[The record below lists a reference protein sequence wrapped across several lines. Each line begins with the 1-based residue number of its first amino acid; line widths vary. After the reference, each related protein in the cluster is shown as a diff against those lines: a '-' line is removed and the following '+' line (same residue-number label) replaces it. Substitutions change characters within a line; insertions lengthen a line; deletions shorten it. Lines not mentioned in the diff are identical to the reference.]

1 MLNLRVSRSLH
12 THTHKTAPHSSK
24 SPLLSLIGVPV
35 CATLACW
42 QVSSMFQSKSEWSL
56 QMDQIP
62 ANPKGD
68 ICKGP
73 KPKVNGSRRILEE
86 LPMLPPPLEDVI
98 ALVAGSLRASSF
110 QSGGCHFLGLWVSLS
125 PRRGAKCGMPEA
137 YGIRWERSLSAHFR
151 RRWFSSTF

>member
-1 MLNLRVSRSLH
+1 MNIADIFMLSSKLPSNKKMSASHEKSPTEKH
-12 THTHKTAPHSSK
+12 THIHKAAPHSSK
-24 SPLLSLIGVPV
+24 SPLLSVIGVPV

-73 KPKVNGSRRILEE
+73 KPKVNGSRRILKE
-86 LPMLPPPLEDVI
+86 LPMLPPPLGDVI
-98 ALVAGSLRASSF
+98 ALVAGSLRAARF
-110 QSGGCHFLGLWVSLS
+110 QSGGCHFLS
-125 PRRGAKCGMPEA
+125 
-137 YGIRWERSLSAHFR
+137 F
-151 RRWFSSTF
+151 

>member
-1 MLNLRVSRSLH
+1 MNIADIFMLSSKLPSNKKMSASH
-12 THTHKTAPHSSK
+12 EKSPTGKHTHKTAPHSSK
-24 SPLLSLIGVPV
+24 SPLLSVIGVPV

-62 ANPKGD
+62 ANPKED

-86 LPMLPPPLEDVI
+86 LPMLPPPLGDVI

-110 QSGGCHFLGLWVSLS
+110 QSGGCHFLGL
-125 PRRGAKCGMPEA
+125 
-137 YGIRWERSLSAHFR
+137 
-151 RRWFSSTF
+151 

>member
-1 MLNLRVSRSLH
+1 MSPHPSHSTCHGQPGQAHKHASHHSKLRNHKGLVVVPATSSACVSKGASLWEQYH
-12 THTHKTAPHSSK
+12 NEMPAYSQTFLSSQSNSPVSYGFPHSSK
-24 SPLLSLIGVPV
+24 SPLLSVIGVPV

-73 KPKVNGSRRILEE
+73 HFAQVNIADIFMLSSK
-86 LPMLPPPLEDVI
+86 LP
-98 ALVAGSLRASSF
+98 SN
-110 QSGGCHFLGLWVSLS
+110 
-125 PRRGAKCGMPEA
+125 KK
-137 YGIRWERSLSAHFR
+137 
-151 RRWFSSTF
+151 

>member
-1 MLNLRVSRSLH
+1 MNIADIFMLSSKLPSNKKMSASHEKSPTEKH
-12 THTHKTAPHSSK
+12 THTQDSTPQQQKPSFVCDR
-24 SPLLSLIGVPV
+24 VPV

-73 KPKVNGSRRILEE
+73 KPKVNGSRRILKE
-86 LPMLPPPLEDVI
+86 LPMLPPPLGDVI
-98 ALVAGSLRASSF
+98 ALVAGSLRASRF
-110 QSGGCHFLGLWVSLS
+110 QSGGCHFLS
-125 PRRGAKCGMPEA
+125 
-137 YGIRWERSLSAHFR
+137 F
-151 RRWFSSTF
+151 